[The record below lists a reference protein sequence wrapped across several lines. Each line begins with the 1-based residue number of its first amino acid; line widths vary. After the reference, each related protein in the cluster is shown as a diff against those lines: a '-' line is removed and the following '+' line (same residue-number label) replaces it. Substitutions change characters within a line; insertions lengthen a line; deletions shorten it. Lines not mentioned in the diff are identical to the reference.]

1 MTQSQGG
8 QSPLLL
14 RGSLVVLKRKC
25 GKATCRCTVGQLHET
40 PALSYSVDGVTRIVS
55 LPSGEV
61 PTVKAGLAR
70 YRKALGELERSAL
83 AGIRLLARRL
93 ERERTERRK
102 KR

>member
-1 MTQSQGG
+1 MTQSQ
-8 QSPLLL
+8 SRPVLL

-25 GKATCRCTVGQLHET
+25 GKETCRCTVGQLHET

-55 LPSGEV
+55 LPPAEV
-61 PTVKAGLAR
+61 PTVRAGLAR

-83 AGIRLLARRL
+83 AGIRVLSRRL
-93 ERERTERRK
+93 EKERSERRK

>member
-1 MTQSQGG
+1 MTQSQIR

-25 GKATCRCTVGQLHET
+25 GKETCRCTLGQLHET

-61 PTVKAGLAR
+61 PAVKAGLAR
-70 YRKALGELERSAL
+70 YRKALGELERTAL
-83 AGIRLLARRL
+83 AGIQVLSRRL
-93 ERERTERRK
+93 EKERTERR
-102 KR
+102 RRR

>member
-1 MTQSQGG
+1 MTQYQSS

-25 GKATCRCTVGQLHET
+25 GKETCCCTVGQLHET

-70 YRKALGELERSAL
+70 YRKALAELERTAL

-93 ERERTERRK
+93 EKERTERRK

>member
-1 MTQSQGG
+1 MTQAQSSQR
-8 QSPLLL
+8 PLLL

-61 PTVKAGLAR
+61 PTVKAGLTR
-70 YRKALGELERSAL
+70 YRKALREIERTAL
-83 AGIRLLARRL
+83 AGIQVLSRRL
-93 ERERTERRK
+93 EKERTERRM